1 MKNVLMITPQKISH
15 ICLVMKMNIPLA
27 VATLLLTLPPT
38 VMPRARPS
46 TVEQKSAPRAAL
58 VITSE
63 PEVIVNGS
71 PCLFRVKSRRAL
83 RSLYG
88 EWQGRSVFF
97 NFDERDGAWY
107 GFAGAPLDA
116 GVGRSRLT
124 LEAVTAGGGRF
135 SYVHPVRIELA
146 HYHTTALSVASQYTE
161 PDAEA
166 VARIEE
172 EQGPKKE
179 AFARVTPYKLWS
191 GNFEAPV
198 DSRTT
203 GEFGARRTFNHKVQ
217 SVHQGLDFRAETG
230 TPVGAMNSGVV
241 ILAREMFYEGG
252 FVVIDHGQ
260 GLLTLYM
267 HLSEIKVRE
276 GDSVE
281 RRQIIGLS
289 GGTGRA
295 TAPHLHV
302 GVRWRGIYLDPAVLL
317 TLPLP

>member
-1 MKNVLMITPQKISH
+1 
-15 ICLVMKMNIPLA
+15 MNIPLA

-38 VMPRARPS
+38 ATLHGRAS
-46 TVEQKSAPRAAL
+46 AAKSKSAPQAAL
-58 VITSE
+58 VVTSE

-71 PCLFRVKSRRAL
+71 PLLFRVKSRRAL
-83 RSLYG
+83 RSLSG
-88 EWQGRSVFF
+88 EWQGRGVFF
-97 NFDERDGAWY
+97 NFDARDGAWY
-107 GFAGAPLDA
+107 GFAGVGVDA
-116 GVGRSRLT
+116 AGGRDRLT
-124 LEAVTAGGGRF
+124 LEATTAGGRRF
-135 SYVHPVRIELA
+135 SYVHPVRIEPMN
-146 HYHTTALSVASQYTE
+146 YHATALSVASQYTE
-161 PDAEA
+161 PDAETL
-166 VARIEE
+166 ARIQEE
-172 EQGPKKE
+172 HEIKKE
-179 AFARVTPYKLWS
+179 ALDCVTPRRLWS
-191 GNFEAPV
+191 GNFETPV

-203 GEFGARRTFNHKVQ
+203 GEFGTRRMFNRKVQ
-217 SVHQGLDFRAETG
+217 SIHQGLDFRAEIG
-230 TPVGAMNSGVV
+230 TPVGAMNGGVV

-281 RRQIIGLS
+281 ARQIIGLS

-302 GVRWRGIYLDPAVLL
+302 GVRWQGIYLDPAVLL